1 MKAPRYVNLQNSAM
15 SLKTINFFHKTK
27 LILYLQVTNPI
38 SLQTLMYTIDLQ
50 WCQSERPLKSKYHAK
65 LTCDYWCP
73 ICKSDCHTKILF
85 LDISEL
91 ILLHKVLVEFLAKLF
106 GKVSLVHLWKLQ
118 RQFWH
123 SQSCLVDVL
132 RQRKTLMVFHV
143 DHTIK
148 RSASS

>member
-1 MKAPRYVNLQNSAM
+1 MR
-15 SLKTINFFHKTK
+15 TIFFYKTK
-27 LILYLQVTNPI
+27 LILYPQVTNPI
-38 SLQTLMYTIDLQ
+38 SLLTLIYSYRQ

-132 RQRKTLMVFHV
+132 LQRKISMVFHL

>member
-1 MKAPRYVNLQNSAM
+1 MNGQFTKYS
-15 SLKTINFFHKTK
+15 NFLEDHSFLFYKTK
-27 LILYLQVTNPI
+27 LILYSQVRNTI
-38 SLQTLMYTIDLQ
+38 TKLTLMYTMDRQ
-50 WCQSERPLKSKYHAK
+50 WCQSERPLKFKYHVK

-106 GKVSLVHLWKLQ
+106 GKASLVHLWKLQ

-132 RQRKTLMVFHV
+132 LQRKFLRVFHL